1 MTSLPCLDL
10 AALRSDICASRKF
23 QLRLQARLMALV
35 TIKDKFQVTIPAR
48 LRDQVAVA
56 VGDILDASV
65 ENGAI
70 VLRPKAVVDRAILA
84 ARLDDLLAAAP
95 VAPEFA
101 GQSEEQVLDEV
112 SAEIEAERASRRRPE
127 R

>member
-1 MTSLPCLDL
+1 MT
-10 AALRSDICASRKF
+10 
-23 QLRLQARLMALV
+23 LV

-56 VGDILDASV
+56 VGDILEASV

-70 VLRPKAVVDRAILA
+70 VLRPKAVVDRAILSR
-84 ARLDDLLAAAP
+84 RLEDLLATAP

-101 GQSEEQVLDEV
+101 GQSEEQVLDAV
-112 SAEIEAERASRRRPE
+112 SAEIKAERAQRRRPE

>member
-1 MTSLPCLDL
+1 
-10 AALRSDICASRKF
+10 
-23 QLRLQARLMALV
+23 MALV

-56 VGDILDASV
+56 VGDILEASV

-70 VLRPKAVVDRAILA
+70 VLRPKAVVDRAVLA
-84 ARLDDLLAAAP
+84 GRLEDLFASAP

-101 GQSEEQVLDEV
+101 EASEEVVLDAV
-112 SAEIEAERASRRRPE
+112 SAEIDAERLRRRRTE